1 MSNNSPTGNR
11 KVLRVCVVHRGRV
24 IEEKRFAPREA
35 LSLGQA
41 ARNTFSISDPGLP
54 VSHTLVAD
62 KAGAYELVVTEAMKG
77 QISIDGT
84 ANPLDMQTLKA
95 QGLLKRKGGQYILP
109 LNERHRGK
117 IVLGEITVI
126 FQFVVPPPKPPAP
139 RLPPAAKGTISQQMD
154 WAFTGILAASVVLHA
169 VMTIYAINAPQPEPM
184 SLETMDDR
192 FAELIVPN
200 KPKDKPKVKPK
211 KKKDKD
217 GPKDSKNK
225 KKSDEVKEDKPKP
238 KPEREPPADKEA
250 AKAHAARKAKARE
263 ALAGKGILAILGS
276 KTGSGSAVAN
286 VIAEGGVG
294 GDLDSAF
301 EGVSG
306 VGVAT
311 ADSGRTKQRGG
322 GTGEAASIGGL
333 STKGGGKVGAGTKKK
348 RRVASAK
355 FSGVEADG
363 SLDPSQITKVVKRG
377 QKAIQACYEKQLKR
391 DDSLSGKVEIEVVI
405 SEKGKVSEV
414 IITDD
419 TVGSRD
425 LSDCIKS
432 RVRRWRFPAPDD
444 GEVSF
449 VTSFIFASQG

>member
-1 MSNNSPTGNR
+1 MSNNMQAGSQ
-11 KVLRVCVVHRGRV
+11 KVLRACVVQRGRV
-24 IEEKRFAPREA
+24 IEEKRLEEREA

-41 ARNTFSISDPGLP
+41 ARNTFSISDAGLP
-54 VSHTLVAD
+54 ASHTLFST
-62 KAGAYELVVTEAMKG
+62 KAGYYELVLDEGMKG

-84 ANPLDMQTLKA
+84 ANPVDMQTLKA
-95 QGLLKRKGGQYILP
+95 QGLLKKKGNQYTLP
-109 LNERHRGK
+109 LNDKHRGK
-117 IVLGEITVI
+117 VVIGDITVI
-126 FQFVVPPPKPPAP
+126 FQFVVPPPAPPAP
-139 RLPPAAKGTISQQMD
+139 RLPPAAKGTIAQQMD
-154 WAFTGILAASVVLHA
+154 WAFAGILVASLILHGAITLYA
-169 VMTIYAINAPQPEPM
+169 VNAPQPEVV
-184 SLETMDDR
+184 SLMETESR
-192 FAELIVPN
+192 FAELIIPD
-200 KPKDKPKVKPK
+200 KPKDKPKPK
-211 KKKDKD
+211 KKKDDKK
-217 GPKDSKNK
+217 GPKDDKSK
-225 KKSDEVKEDKPKP
+225 KKTAKAEEDKPKE
-238 KPEREPPADKEA
+238 KKEREPPADKQE
-250 AKAHAARKAKARE
+250 AKAQAQRKAKARE

-286 VIAEGGVG
+286 VLAEGGVG

-311 ADSGRTKQRGG
+311 AGGERTKRGG

-333 STKGGGKVGAGTKKK
+333 ATKGGGKVGAGTKKK

-363 SLDPSQITKVVKRG
+363 SLDPGKITKVVKRG

-391 DDSLSGKVEIEVVI
+391 DDGLAGKIEIEVVI

-414 IITDD
+414 VITDD
-419 TVGSRD
+419 SVGSRE
-425 LSDCIKS
+425 LTSCIKS
-432 RVRRWRFPAPDD
+432 RVKRWRFPAPDD

>member
-1 MSNNSPTGNR
+1 MSNNMQAGSQ
-11 KVLRVCVVHRGRV
+11 KVLRACVVQRGRV
-24 IEEKRFAPREA
+24 IEEKRLEEREA

-41 ARNTFSISDPGLP
+41 ARNTFSISDAGLP
-54 VSHTLVAD
+54 ASHTLFST
-62 KAGAYELVVTEAMKG
+62 KAGYYELVLDEGMKG

-84 ANPLDMQTLKA
+84 ANPVDMQTLKA
-95 QGLLKRKGGQYILP
+95 QGLLKKKGNQYTLP
-109 LNERHRGK
+109 LNDKHRGK
-117 IVLGEITVI
+117 VVIGDITVI
-126 FQFVVPPPKPPAP
+126 FQFVVPPPAPPAP
-139 RLPPAAKGTISQQMD
+139 RLPAAAKGTIAQQMD
-154 WAFTGILAASVVLHA
+154 WAFAGILVASLILHGAITLYA
-169 VMTIYAINAPQPEPM
+169 VNAPQPEVV
-184 SLETMDDR
+184 SLMETESR
-192 FAELIVPN
+192 FAELIIPD
-200 KPKDKPKVKPK
+200 KPKDKPKPK
-211 KKKDKD
+211 KKKDDKK
-217 GPKDSKNK
+217 GPKDDKSK
-225 KKSDEVKEDKPKP
+225 KKTAKAEEDKPKE
-238 KPEREPPADKEA
+238 KKEREPPADKQE
-250 AKAHAARKAKARE
+250 AKAQAQRKAKARE

-286 VIAEGGVG
+286 VLAEGGVG

-311 ADSGRTKQRGG
+311 AGGERTKRGG

-333 STKGGGKVGAGTKKK
+333 ATKGGGKVGAGTKKK

-363 SLDPSQITKVVKRG
+363 SLDPGKITKVVKRG

-391 DDSLSGKVEIEVVI
+391 DDGLAGKIEIEVVI

-414 IITDD
+414 VITDD
-419 TVGSRD
+419 SVGSRE
-425 LSDCIKS
+425 LTSCIKS
-432 RVRRWRFPAPDD
+432 RVKRWRFPAPDD